1 MLWHQY
7 FKKFFEKKTKVLRK
21 ITFLWF
27 FKNWRVPSLKLSFS
41 FVHCYE
47 PKKTYRYF
55 GTIFWFVLCT
65 FSIFLHIFAR
75 FGSAECWFGENFT
88 LCALRNRYPL
98 VNPRLS
104 WACWFFLYLL
114 LVLKPYSILKMIFE
128 PFEIDFDPLSIF
140 KTLFKCHFLVQQKI
154 ILISSK

>member
-1 MLWHQY
+1 MI
-7 FKKFFEKKTKVLRK
+7 FKKLT
-21 ITFLWF
+21 
-27 FKNWRVPSLKLSFS
+27 SS
-41 FVHCYE
+41 FVETFVQFCTLLR
-47 PKKTYRYF
+47 TYKNVP
-55 GTIFWFVLCT
+55 IFWYDILVRFVHVLH
-65 FSIFLHIFAR
+65 FLAR

-114 LVLKPYSILKMIFE
+114 LVFKPYSILKMIFE

-140 KTLFKCHFLVQQKI
+140 KTLFKCHFLVQRKI